1 MNPSSTTERLKE
13 REEQVMHDVLV
24 FYATTEGQTRR
35 IAERIAS
42 DMRARGFNCRTIDVM
57 NPDGAR
63 VVWDNVRGVILGA
76 SLHAGR
82 HQRTAVAF
90 AKAFRHR
97 LNMYPSAFFS
107 VSLSAASANAEE
119 VEAAARL
126 AHEFPAA
133 AGWKPSEVVCFAGRL
148 AYTHYGWLTQQ
159 IMKRIAKKEGG
170 PVDTARDHE
179 LTNWDA
185 VARFTTRMAQEI
197 ENAEHRRFHFAR
209 PRLVGAARKA
219 TVSAT
224 GR

>member
-1 MNPSSTTERLKE
+1 MR
-13 REEQVMHDVLV
+13 DVLV

-42 DMRARGFNCRTIDVM
+42 DMRARGFNSRTIDVM

-63 VVWDNVRGVILGA
+63 VVWDNVRGVMLGA

-82 HQRTAVAF
+82 HQHAAAAF

-107 VSLSAASANAEE
+107 VSLSAASANTEE
-119 VEAAARL
+119 VETAERL
-126 AHEFPAA
+126 AREFSAA
-133 AGWKPSEVVCFAGRL
+133 VGWTPSEVVCFAGRL
-148 AYTHYGWLTQQ
+148 AYTHYGWLTRQ

-179 LTNWDA
+179 LTDWNA
-185 VARFTTRMAQEI
+185 VARFTTRMADEI
-197 ENAEHRRFHFAR
+197 ENAEHRRFHFEP

-219 TVSAT
+219 NVST
-224 GR
+224 MGR

>member
-1 MNPSSTTERLKE
+1 MR
-13 REEQVMHDVLV
+13 DVIV

-42 DMRARGFNCRTIDVM
+42 DVRARGFNSQTIDVL

-63 VVWDNVRGVILGA
+63 VDWDNVRGVILGA

-82 HQRTAVAF
+82 HQRKAAAF
-90 AKAFRHR
+90 AKAFCHR

-119 VEAAARL
+119 VETAARL
-126 AHEFPAA
+126 AREFPAA

-148 AYTHYGWLTQQ
+148 AYTHYGWVTRQ

-170 PVDTARDHE
+170 PVDTSRDHE
-179 LTNWDA
+179 LTDWDA
-185 VARFTTRMAQEI
+185 VARFTTRMANEI
-197 ENAEHRRFHFAR
+197 ENAEHRRFHFEP
-209 PRLVGAARKA
+209 PRVAGA
-219 TVSAT
+219 S
-224 GR
+224 GRLTASTAGR

>member
-1 MNPSSTTERLKE
+1 MR
-13 REEQVMHDVLV
+13 DVLV

-42 DMRARGFNCRTIDVM
+42 DMRARGFNCRTIDVV
-57 NPDGAR
+57 NPDPEGAG

-82 HQRTAVAF
+82 HQRTAAAF

-107 VSLSAASANAEE
+107 VSLSAASAHTEE
-119 VEAAARL
+119 VETAARL
-126 AHEFPAA
+126 AREFPAA

-148 AYTHYGWLTQQ
+148 AYTHYGWLTRQ

-170 PVDTARDHE
+170 PVDTSRDHE
-179 LTNWDA
+179 LTDWDA
-185 VARFTTRMAQEI
+185 VARFTTRMADEI
-197 ENAEHRRFHFAR
+197 ENAEHRRFHFAP
-209 PRLVGAARKA
+209 PRLTAAARPA
-219 TVSAT
+219 AY
-224 GR
+224 RA

>member
-1 MNPSSTTERLKE
+1 MR
-13 REEQVMHDVLV
+13 DVLV

-42 DMRARGFNCRTIDVM
+42 DMRARGFNSRTIDMM
-57 NPDGAR
+57 NPDGTP

-82 HQRTAVAF
+82 HQHAAAAF
-90 AKAFRHR
+90 AKTFRHR
-97 LNMYPSAFFS
+97 LNVFPSAFFS

-119 VEAAARL
+119 VETAMRL
-126 AHEFPAA
+126 AREFPAA

-148 AYTHYGWLTQQ
+148 AYTHYGWLTRQ

-170 PVDTARDHE
+170 PVDTTRDHE
-179 LTNWDA
+179 LTDWDA
-185 VARFTTRMAQEI
+185 VARFTTRMANEI
-197 ENAEHRRFHFAR
+197 ENAEHRRFHFQ
-209 PRLVGAARKA
+209 PPPLVGSASGASVA
-219 TVSAT
+219 TM

>member
-1 MNPSSTTERLKE
+1 MR
-13 REEQVMHDVLV
+13 DILV
-24 FYATTEGQTRR
+24 FYATTEGQSRR

-42 DMRARGFNCRTIDVM
+42 DMRARGFNSRTIDVM

-82 HQRTAVAF
+82 HQHAAKAF
-90 AKAFRHR
+90 AKAFCHR

-107 VSLSAASANAEE
+107 VSLSAGSANAEE
-119 VEAAARL
+119 VETAARL
-126 AHEFPAA
+126 AREFPAA

-148 AYTHYGWLTQQ
+148 AYTHDGWFTRQ
-159 IMKRIAKKEGG
+159 IMKRIAKNEGG

-179 LTNWDA
+179 LTDWTA
-185 VARFTTRMAQEI
+185 VARFTTRMADEI
-197 ENAEHRRFHFAR
+197 ENAEHRRFHFGP
-209 PRLVGAARKA
+209 PRFVGAARKTA
-219 TVSAT
+219 ASTI